1 MKRLHFALISLLIIL
16 FVSLSCSK
24 KIKSPLASYDGVEM
38 NFIEKGNGEVTLLF
52 IHGWGNNYS
61 IWDRQIEHFSK
72 NNRVVAVDLPG
83 FGKSGSNRQN
93 WSISAFGKDIH
104 AIIDKLQLENVVLV
118 GFSLGAGVA
127 VECAKG
133 DKNAIAGVI
142 IVDNLQNIELTY
154 EPQTITYMDS
164 VYMDLVLNP
173 TKEKMLGGGFF
184 KKNPDESYNR
194 ILTMLNDNTKIGWS
208 NSLKGYLNWLN
219 NSCIEAI
226 KNISVP
232 IISINSDAVPTNVEA
247 FEKYAR
253 SYQLKTVSDTGHVIM
268 WDQTDEFN
276 QLLEESIQEIFE

>member
-1 MKRLHFALISLLIIL
+1 MKHLHFALISLLIIL
-16 FVSLSCSK
+16 FVSFSCSK
-24 KIKSPLASYDGVEM
+24 KIKSPITSYDGVEM

-52 IHGWGNNYS
+52 IHGWSNNYS

-72 NNRVVAVDLPG
+72 KYRVVAVDLPG

-154 EPQTITYMDS
+154 EPQTIAYMDS

-194 ILTMLNDNTKIGWS
+194 ILTMLNENTKIGWS
-208 NSLKGYLNWLN
+208 NSLKGYFNWQN
-219 NSCIEAI
+219 DSCIEAI
-226 KNISVP
+226 KGISVP

-247 FEKYAR
+247 FEKYAH